1 MTQNKHYAFTNL
13 STASLTLRFYNLRA
27 YINEIGL
34 HATRPSGVEMMSNS
48 WYYST
53 HRNESLIRCLQ
64 ATKSYLDRY
73 LLLTS
78 EEIANLNMTDYV
90 HSVYAILVLGA
101 FAAGAYDSDT
111 LDSVS
116 IEQTA
121 NLDYY
126 LDALS
131 AQALQLLAISE
142 TGSNN
147 YISHLYSLFQQSKIW
162 YSQLVKDPTTISMC
176 ITGRPTFSFMEI
188 IPTIMARCVDF
199 SGTFSSGKS
208 CSDSSAVGGGS
219 RLSEVGSDEQWS
231 EMLSNWAASQDLS
244 NMVLDNA
251 LV

>member
-1 MTQNKHYAFTNL
+1 
-13 STASLTLRFYNLRA
+13 
-27 YINEIGL
+27 
-34 HATRPSGVEMMSNS
+34 MMSNS

-53 HRNESLIRCLQ
+53 SRNESLIRCLQ
-64 ATKSYLDRY
+64 ATKVYLDRY
-73 LLLTS
+73 LSLTS

-90 HSVYAILVLGA
+90 HSVYAILVLGS
-101 FAAGAYDSDT
+101 FAAGAYNSDT

-147 YISHLYSLFQQSKIW
+147 YISHLYSFQKSKVW
-162 YSQLVKDPTTISMC
+162 YAQHTKDPTPIGTC
-176 ITGRPTFSFMEI
+176 ITGCPTFSFMEI
-188 IPTIMARCVDF
+188 MPTIMARCVDF
-199 SGTFSSGKS
+199 SGTFSLGKS
-208 CSDSSAVGGGS
+208 CSDSSGLGGGS
-219 RLSEVGSDEQWS
+219 RLSEVGPDEQWS
-231 EMLSNWAASQDLS
+231 KMLSSWAASQDLS
-244 NMVLDNA
+244 NMVLDYA

>member
-1 MTQNKHYAFTNL
+1 MARNRHYASTNL
-13 STASLTLRFYNLRA
+13 SPASLTLRFYNLRT

-34 HATRPSGVEMMSNS
+34 HATRPSGVETMSNS

-53 HRNESLIRCLQ
+53 PRNESLIRCLQ
-64 ATKSYLDRY
+64 ATKGYLDRY

-78 EEIANLNMTDYV
+78 EEVANLNMTDYV

-116 IEQTA
+116 IEQIA
-121 NLDYY
+121 NLGYY

-147 YISHLYSLFQQSKIW
+147 YISHLYSLFQQSKVW
-162 YSQLVKDPTTISMC
+162 YSQLVKDPTPIGMC
-176 ITGRPTFSFMEI
+176 ITGRPTFCFMEI

-208 CSDSSAVGGGS
+208 YSDSPAVGGGS
-219 RLSEVGSDEQWS
+219 RLSEVGADEQWS